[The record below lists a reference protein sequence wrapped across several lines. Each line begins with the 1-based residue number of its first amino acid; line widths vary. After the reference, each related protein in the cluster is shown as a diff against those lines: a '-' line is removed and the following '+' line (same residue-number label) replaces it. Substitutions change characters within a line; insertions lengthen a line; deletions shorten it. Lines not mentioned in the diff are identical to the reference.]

1 MKNREKFA
9 KEIVDIVLGVEDIA
23 VDKCT
28 MIPVKCGSLEC
39 DRCIRDCGGIC
50 DDDKLL
56 EWAEAEYKEPRI
68 DPRLYNAPVDTKIL
82 VSLEGKSWFRRY
94 FSNVNNDCVYAF
106 NDGMTSFT
114 AEKSEDVSG
123 WHYAKLYEGDKE
135 S

>member
-23 VDKCT
+23 VDKFT

-82 VSLEGKSWFRRY
+82 VSNDGIKWTRRH
-94 FSNVNNDCVYAF
+94 FLKVENNRAYAF
-106 NDGMTSFT
+106 NGGMTLFT
-114 AEKSEDVSG
+114 AEESVYATG
-123 WHYAKLYEGDKE
+123 WIYAKLYEE
-135 S
+135 N

>member
-39 DRCIRDCGGIC
+39 DRCIRDRGGIC
-50 DDDKLL
+50 DGDKLI

-82 VSLEGKSWFRRY
+82 VSNDGIKWTRRH
-94 FSNVNNDCVYAF
+94 FLKVENNRAYAF
-106 NDGMTSFT
+106 NGGMTLFT
-114 AEKSEDVSG
+114 AEESVYATG
-123 WHYAKLYEGDKE
+123 WIYAKLYEE
-135 S
+135 N

>member
-82 VSLEGKSWFRRY
+82 VSNDGIKWTRRH
-94 FSNVNNDCVYAF
+94 FLKVENNRAYAF
-106 NDGMTSFT
+106 NGGMTLFT
-114 AEKSEDVSG
+114 AEESVYATG
-123 WHYAKLYEGDKE
+123 WIYAKLYEE
-135 S
+135 N